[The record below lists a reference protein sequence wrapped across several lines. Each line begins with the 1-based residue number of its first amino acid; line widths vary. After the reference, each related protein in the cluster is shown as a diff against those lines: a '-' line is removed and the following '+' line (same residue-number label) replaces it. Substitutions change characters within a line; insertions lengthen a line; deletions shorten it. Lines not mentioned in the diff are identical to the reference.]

1 MDMIILSGIETWF
14 ILMVLKKPLLVCRI
28 ENDYALRTYSDF
40 KN

>member
-1 MDMIILSGIETWF
+1 MVYTNGF
-14 ILMVLKKPLLVCRI
+14 IKKPLLVCRI